1 MRSLVLGIAVCVAF
15 GITLGQAGAA
25 ARSNDRVCSSSS
37 DRGLRLLRESV
48 LRIERRGGVIPHA
61 HRAADVIRGI
71 SGFQEGVEDLLIGL
85 NFAAG
90 GGG

>member
-1 MRSLVLGIAVCVAF
+1 MKMRSLVLGITVCVAF

-48 LRIERRGGVIPHA
+48 LRIERRGGERVFVATPIN
-61 HRAADVIRGI
+61 RAKETALTV
-71 SGFQEGVEDLLIGL
+71 GVA
-85 NFAAG
+85 F
-90 GGG
+90 